1 MKKKIAYVINH
12 SAFFY
17 SHIIDIALNA
27 RKNKYEIKLFCGK
40 ASSKKM
46 DNYANSK
53 IKEKKILI
61 SKHQYESS
69 STNVFNEFKGLIQIF
84 KSIKKFKP
92 DIIHCAS
99 PKGILIGGL
108 VARFLRINSIV
119 IFNSGMGFLF
129 SKNSNRLFNLI
140 KWAYIFIL
148 KKVVMKHKNK
158 KIIVENKHDYIFLKK
173 NYALKDS
180 EMKLIKGS
188 GVNLTKFKFKK
199 KNNSKNV
206 LLPARVIKEKGIVEF
221 ILAAVSLKKKY
232 PEWNFIVAGTLD
244 YKKQSSLNINKIKKL
259 NKNNVVKFLGYVKN
273 MNKIYNNSAIVC
285 LPSYREGFSRTFQE
299 AAAIGLPIVTT
310 NVVGCKDSIIENVTG
325 LLCKPQDTKSL
336 EKKLSILISNKKK
349 RKDFGIKGRILAEKE
364 FCLKNVIEKNISV
377 YDGLVEN
384 SND

>member
-46 DNYANSK
+46 DNYAYSK
-53 IKEKKILI
+53 IKQKKILI

-69 STNVFNEFKGLIQIF
+69 SINVFNEFKGLIQIF
-84 KSIKKFKP
+84 KSIKKFEP

-129 SKNSNRLFNLI
+129 SKNSNRLFNFI
-140 KWAYIFIL
+140 KWIYIFIL

-158 KIIVENKHDYIFLKK
+158 KIIVENKHDYFFLKK
-173 NYALKDS
+173 NYKLKDS

-188 GVNLTKFKFKK
+188 GVDLKKFKFKK
-199 KNNSKNV
+199 NNNSKNV
-206 LLPARVIKEKGIVEF
+206 LLPARVIKEKGIEEF
-221 ILAAVSLKKKY
+221 ILAALSLKKKY
-232 PEWNFIVAGTLD
+232 PDWNFIVAGTLD
-244 YKKQSSLNINKIKKL
+244 YKKQSSLNM
-259 NKNNVVKFLGYVKN
+259 NKN
-273 MNKIYNNSAIVC
+273 
-285 LPSYREGFSRTFQE
+285 
-299 AAAIGLPIVTT
+299 
-310 NVVGCKDSIIENVTG
+310 
-325 LLCKPQDTKSL
+325 
-336 EKKLSILISNKKK
+336 
-349 RKDFGIKGRILAEKE
+349 
-364 FCLKNVIEKNISV
+364 
-377 YDGLVEN
+377 
-384 SND
+384 